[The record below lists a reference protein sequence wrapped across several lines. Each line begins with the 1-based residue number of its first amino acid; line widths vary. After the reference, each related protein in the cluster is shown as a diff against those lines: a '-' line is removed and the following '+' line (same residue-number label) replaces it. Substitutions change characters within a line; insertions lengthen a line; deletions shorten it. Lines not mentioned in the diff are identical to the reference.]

1 MKPLPRLGRYT
12 TNVTARMAPS
22 HRSQWPRWG
31 CRFGFGRSCRCLPRR
46 FGTAPSAAR
55 LCGGTVK
62 VQGLPPARCLPGDD
76 FRLFQRR
83 RLPITILDECWTG
96 NQGSDRGHGPRG
108 RSALNPFIPEF
119 DGQLELARVPDD
131 FITRIRKRVEEGLLM
146 RGNRK
151 RANYAVRSAGNDE
164 ITFGA
169 EDFLTA
175 YNVGLNDV
183 SVRRS
188 GANTMRYH
196 VTFWRWTLTA
206 VVHGAILGLAFL
218 ICFLTFQGLQ
228 RDVAAYAQG

>member
-1 MKPLPRLGRYT
+1 
-12 TNVTARMAPS
+12 
-22 HRSQWPRWG
+22 
-31 CRFGFGRSCRCLPRR
+31 
-46 FGTAPSAAR
+46 
-55 LCGGTVK
+55 
-62 VQGLPPARCLPGDD
+62 
-76 FRLFQRR
+76 
-83 RLPITILDECWTG
+83 
-96 NQGSDRGHGPRG
+96 
-108 RSALNPFIPEF
+108 LNPFIPEF

-131 FITRIRKRVEEGLLM
+131 FIARIRKRVEEGLLM

-228 RDVAAYAQG
+228 RDVAAYAQGPLLFWGSVAFSSLLWPWIMTAVHRKFAEKALQRILREVMS